1 MYITGNVTHA
11 EAALNTISM
20 ITEDQLCYMTRVP
33 KVLISPKSFISIFTL
48 SDGFIR

>member
-20 ITEDQLCYMTRVP
+20 ITEDQLCYMTL
-33 KVLISPKSFISIFTL
+33 LISPKSFISIFTL